1 MSNHYACLDVC
12 MTVCVDIPDGED
24 PKEYLTSGDSLIA
37 FFQGV
42 DECLTTDDY
51 EVMGVRIDGT
61 EVKL

>member
-1 MSNHYACLDVC
+1 